1 MTRVPSRLRS
11 LWTLIAIVALAVA
24 AIASIVAYVKLYR
37 AQPGRVFASDEDH
50 FLFGSTGTEAEHG
63 IPYWIWLVLP
73 RIFPEHLPRPGG
85 YAALGIASTRGEE
98 MPVGFSR
105 VTIGYPR
112 VGTNCALCHTARWRE
127 RPTAPPMIVPGGPA
141 HQTGAQEYS
150 RFLIACASDARFT
163 ASTILGEIAK
173 NYRLSLLDRVLYR
186 FLIIPSTRRRL
197 LALERRGQW
206 MHARSEWGRGRADL
220 INDVKFSL
228 LNRPID
234 STLGTADT
242 VPLWNL
248 KQRDG
253 KALFWDG
260 SNSSLKESVL
270 SSALAMGATADW
282 LDDTPS
288 MLARVESYISTV
300 RPPAYPLAIDQTAAR
315 QGRVIF
321 DGACAECHAFGGSRT
336 GTVIPIAEL
345 GTDRHR
351 LDAWS
356 PDDANAYNA
365 LGDGYDWKF
374 SAFRKSNGY
383 VAVSLDGVW
392 LRAPYL
398 HNGSVPSLADL
409 LEPPERRPREFWRGY
424 DVYDPAK
431 VGFVSSGSEARRVG
445 ILHDVSKPGNGNSG
459 HTYGTALSG
468 ESKRILL
475 EFLKTQ

>member
-1 MTRVPSRLRS
+1 MSRVPSRLQS
-11 LWTLIAIVALAVA
+11 LWTVVAIAALAIG
-24 AIASIVAYVKLYR
+24 AIASVVAYVKLYR
-37 AQPGRVFASDEDH
+37 SQPARVFASDEDH
-50 FLFGSTGTEAEHG
+50 FLFGSTGTEREHG

-85 YAALGIASTRGEE
+85 YAALGAASRQGEE

-105 VTIGYPR
+105 ITIGYPR

-127 RPTAPPMIVPGGPA
+127 RSAAPATIVPAGPA
-141 HQTGAQEYS
+141 HQTGAQEYR

-163 ASTILGEIAK
+163 AGTILGEIAK

-186 FLIIPSTRRRL
+186 FVVIPSTRRRL
-197 LALERRGQW
+197 LASEREGQW
-206 MHARSEWGRGRADL
+206 MHARTEWGRGRADV

-228 LNRPID
+228 LRRPID
-234 STLGTADT
+234 DTLGTADT

-248 KQRDG
+248 RQRDG

-260 SNSSLKESVL
+260 SNSSVKEGVL

-282 LDDTPS
+282 LDDVPS
-288 MLARVESYISTV
+288 SLARVQNYINTV
-300 RPPAYPLAIDQTAAR
+300 RPPAYPFAVNQTAAHL
-315 QGRVIF
+315 GRAIF
-321 DGACAECHAFGGSRT
+321 DSTCAGCHALGGSRT

-351 LDAWS
+351 LDAWTTN
-356 PDDANAYNA
+356 DANAYNA
-365 LGDGYDWKF
+365 LGDGRDWKF
-374 SAFRKSNGY
+374 SAFRKSDGY
-383 VAVSLDGVW
+383 VAVPLDGVW

-409 LEPPERRPREFWRGY
+409 LEPPERRPRQFWRGY
-424 DVYDPAK
+424 DVYDPAS
-431 VGFVSSGSEARRVG
+431 VGFVSSGSEAQRIG
-445 ILHDVSKPGNGNSG
+445 TLHDVSRPGNSHAG
-459 HTYGTALSG
+459 HVYGTALPP
-468 ESKRILL
+468 ESKRVLL